1 MYRDCGTKQN
11 VDASNQNDEDVE
23 GHIRDLTRA
32 NEFT

>member
-11 VDASNQNDEDVE
+11 VDAFNQNDEDVE
-23 GHIRDLTRA
+23 GHIRNLTRA